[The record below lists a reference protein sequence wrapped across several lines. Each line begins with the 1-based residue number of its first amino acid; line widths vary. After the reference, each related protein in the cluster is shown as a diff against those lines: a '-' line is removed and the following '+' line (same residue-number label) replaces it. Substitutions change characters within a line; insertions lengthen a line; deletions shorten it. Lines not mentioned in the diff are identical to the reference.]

1 MTWYRSKR
9 GLLGSTA
16 AINAA
21 LLGSIMLAA
30 AGANVASA
38 QAQSSPPQNNASVLP
53 AVTVDQPGAAKKRA
67 AAASSQNTRF
77 SRAVA
82 ANRRSRVATPAQS
95 QAPRSQGSSGN
106 IGTTTGY
113 VATGSTAGTKTNT
126 ALIETP
132 QSLSVVTQQELRDR
146 NVQTLKDAVNY
157 TPGATTT
164 AFGYDPRFD
173 SFYIRGFDA
182 TYTGIYRD
190 GLRQGGGNFAIPKI
204 EPYGLDSVSILR
216 GPASGLYG
224 LGSPGGIVDLTTK
237 RPTLTP
243 FGEVQLQAGTY
254 DRYQGSFDLGGPVPG
269 SDQLYYRLTG
279 LLREAKT
286 WYPGNDDDRAYIA
299 PALTWRPDA
308 DTSFTILSEYQSSR
322 TAASIGNFRTP
333 DGQLTNIYS
342 NDPAFSAMDQ
352 KQYRIGYAFEH
363 SVDDVWTVRQNFRF
377 YQVDTDAKYTQI
389 DSIDSST
396 NLASRSAWR
405 ILDSFNTVTLD
416 NQAEAK
422 FMLGAIKNTVL
433 FGVDYGHSY
442 YNDKIGYGAAPDLNL
457 LTMNY
462 GAQAIA
468 TPAFSIF
475 NKQST
480 DEVGVYAQEQAKLG
494 GFVLTLN
501 GRQSW
506 VSQTTTAGLDG
517 EPSTQKAN
525 AFTGRAGLA
534 YVFDSGIAPYVSYAT
549 SFAPQVGV
557 DVSGTP
563 FRPTT
568 GEQKEIGIKYQM
580 PQLPVLLTAA
590 VFDITQD
597 NVLRTDPGNMAFQ
610 AATGQIESKGVELEA
625 KLALKQGFDL
635 TAAYTHLNVVIT
647 QGSPDTTGNELSGI
661 PRNSF
666 AAFGKYTFQ
675 SGVPVEGLGLGLGVR
690 YIGTNFGN
698 DQNTFQNAARTLF
711 DAVIDY
717 DLGKLDRRLLG
728 ATARLNA
735 TNLFDTHFQTC
746 QSGYCYAGE
755 RRQMIGT
762 LSYRW

>member
-1 MTWYRSKR
+1 MVSRR
-9 GLLGSTA
+9 
-16 AINAA
+16 
-21 LLGSIMLAA
+21 
-30 AGANVASA
+30 
-38 QAQSSPPQNNASVLP
+38 
-53 AVTVDQPGAAKKRA
+53 RA
-67 AAASSQNTRF
+67 AAA
-77 SRAVA
+77 
-82 ANRRSRVATPAQS
+82 PAQS
-95 QAPRSQGSSGN
+95 QAPRSQGAAGT

-113 VATGSTAGTKTNT
+113 VATGSTVGTKTNT

-132 QSLSVVTQQELRDR
+132 QSLSVVTQKELRDR

-157 TPGATTT
+157 TPGVTTT

-182 TYTGIYRD
+182 THTEIYRD

-224 LGSPGGIVDLTTK
+224 LGSPGGIVDVTTK
-237 RPTLTP
+237 RPPLTA
-243 FGEVQLQAGTY
+243 FGEVQLQGGNY
-254 DRYQGSFDLGGPVPG
+254 DRYQGSFDIGGPVPG

-279 LLREAKT
+279 LLRDAKT
-286 WYPGNDDDRAYIA
+286 WYPGNDDDRTYIA
-299 PALTWRPDA
+299 PALTWRPDV

-363 SVDDVWTVRQNFRF
+363 NVDDVWTVRQNFRF

-389 DSIDSST
+389 DSIDSCS

-422 FMLGAIKNTVL
+422 FMLGAIKNTAL

-442 YNDKIGYGAAPDLNL
+442 YNDKIGYGPAPDLNL

-468 TPAFSIF
+468 SPAFSIF

-480 DEVGVYAQEQAKLG
+480 DEVGVYAQEQARLG
-494 GFVLTLN
+494 GFILTLN

-506 VSQTTTAGLDG
+506 LSQTTTAGLDG
-517 EPSTQKAN
+517 VPSTQKAT

-534 YVFDSGIAPYVSYAT
+534 YVFDNGVAPYVSYAT
-549 SFAPQVGV
+549 AFAPQVGV
-557 DVSGTP
+557 DASGSP
-563 FRPTT
+563 FKPTT

-580 PQLPVLLTAA
+580 PQVPVLLTAA

-597 NVLRTDPGNMAFQ
+597 NVLRTDPNNMAFQ
-610 AATGQIESKGVELEA
+610 AATGQVESKGVELEA

-647 QGSPDTTGNELSGI
+647 QGNPDTTGNELSGI

-728 ATARLNA
+728 AIMRLNA
-735 TNLFDTHFQTC
+735 TNLFDTHYQTC

-755 RRQMIGT
+755 RRQVIGT

>member
-1 MTWYRSKR
+1 M
-9 GLLGSTA
+9 
-16 AINAA
+16 
-21 LLGSIMLAA
+21 
-30 AGANVASA
+30 
-38 QAQSSPPQNNASVLP
+38 
-53 AVTVDQPGAAKKRA
+53 TVDEPGAARKRGA
-67 AAASSQNTRF
+67 VVSSQNTRT

-82 ANRRSRVATPAQS
+82 ANRRRSAAAPARS
-95 QAPRSQGSSGN
+95 QAPRSQGTGGA

-113 VATGSTAGTKTNT
+113 VATASTAGTKTST

-132 QSLSVVTQQELRDR
+132 QSLSVVTQKELRDR
-146 NVQTLKDAVNY
+146 NVQTLKDAVSY
-157 TPGATTT
+157 TPGVTTT

-224 LGSPGGIVDLTTK
+224 LGSPGGIVDVTTK
-237 RPTLTP
+237 RPPLTA
-243 FGEVQLQAGTY
+243 FGEVQLQGGTY
-254 DRYQGSFDLGGPVPG
+254 DRYQGSFDVGGPVPG

-279 LLREAKT
+279 LLRDAKT

-308 DTSFTILSEYQSSR
+308 DTSFTILSEYQKSR

-333 DGQLTNIYS
+333 DGQLINIYS

-363 SVDDVWTVRQNFRF
+363 NVDDVWTVRQNFRF
-377 YQVDTDAKYTQI
+377 YQVDVDAKYTQI

-442 YNDKIGYGAAPDLNL
+442 YNDKIGYGPAPDLNL

-494 GFVLTLN
+494 GFILTLN

-517 EPSTQKAN
+517 VPSTQKAT
-525 AFTGRAGLA
+525 AFTGRAGLS
-534 YVFDSGIAPYVSYAT
+534 YVFDNGIAPYISYAT
-549 SFAPQVGV
+549 AFAPQVGV
-557 DVSGTP
+557 DASGLP

-568 GEQKEIGIKYQM
+568 GEQKEVGIKYQM
-580 PQLPVLLTAA
+580 PNVPVLLTAA

-597 NVLRTDPGNMAFQ
+597 NVLRTDPNNMAFQ
-610 AATGQIESKGVELEA
+610 AATGQVESKGVELEA

-647 QGSPDTTGNELSGI
+647 QGNPNTTGNELSGI

-698 DQNTFQNAARTLF
+698 DQNTFQNAATTLF
-711 DAVIDY
+711 DAAIDY
-717 DLGKLDRRLLG
+717 DLGKLDRRFLG
-728 ATARLNA
+728 ATMRVNA
-735 TNLFDTHFQTC
+735 TNLFDTHYQTC

-755 RRQMIGT
+755 RRQVIGT

>member
-1 MTWYRSKR
+1 
-9 GLLGSTA
+9 G
-16 AINAA
+16 
-21 LLGSIMLAA
+21 
-30 AGANVASA
+30 
-38 QAQSSPPQNNASVLP
+38 PP
-53 AVTVDQPGAAKKRA
+53 RA
-67 AAASSQNTRF
+67 
-77 SRAVA
+77 
-82 ANRRSRVATPAQS
+82 
-95 QAPRSQGSSGN
+95 QAPRSQGAGGA

-113 VATGSTAGTKTNT
+113 VATASTAGTKTST

-132 QSLSVVTQQELRDR
+132 QSLSVVTQKELRDR
-146 NVQTLKDAVNY
+146 NVQTLKDAVSY
-157 TPGATTT
+157 TPGVTTT

-224 LGSPGGIVDLTTK
+224 LGSPGGIVDVTTK
-237 RPTLTP
+237 RPPLTA
-243 FGEVQLQAGTY
+243 FGEVQLQGGTY
-254 DRYQGSFDLGGPVPG
+254 DRYQGSFDVGGPVPG

-279 LLREAKT
+279 LLRDAKT

-308 DTSFTILSEYQSSR
+308 DTSFTILSEYQKSR
-322 TAASIGNFRTP
+322 TAASIGDFRTP

-363 SVDDVWTVRQNFRF
+363 NVDDVWTVRQNFRF
-377 YQVDTDAKYTQI
+377 YRVDVDAKYTQI
-389 DSIDSST
+389 DSIDGST

-422 FMLGAIKNTVL
+422 FMLGAIRNTAL

-442 YNDKIGYGAAPDLNL
+442 YNDKIGYGPAPDLNL

-494 GFVLTLN
+494 GFILTLN

-517 EPSTQKAN
+517 VPSTQKAT
-525 AFTGRAGLA
+525 AFTGRAGLS
-534 YVFDSGIAPYVSYAT
+534 YVFDNGIAPYVSYAT
-549 SFAPQVGV
+549 AFAPQVGV
-557 DVSGTP
+557 DASGLP

-568 GEQKEIGIKYQM
+568 GEQKEVGIKYQM
-580 PQLPVLLTAA
+580 RQIPVLLTAA

-597 NVLRTDPGNMAFQ
+597 NVLRTDPNNMAFQ
-610 AATGQIESKGVELEA
+610 AATGQVESKGVELEA
-625 KLALKQGFDL
+625 KLALKPGFDL

-647 QGSPDTTGNELSGI
+647 QGNPDTTGNELSGI

-698 DQNTFQNAARTLF
+698 DQNTFQNAATTLF

-717 DLGKLDRRLLG
+717 DLGKLDRRFLG
-728 ATARLNA
+728 ATMRVNA
-735 TNLFDTHFQTC
+735 TNLFDTHYQTC

-755 RRQMIGT
+755 RRQVIGT

>member
-1 MTWYRSKR
+1 M
-9 GLLGSTA
+9 
-16 AINAA
+16 
-21 LLGSIMLAA
+21 
-30 AGANVASA
+30 
-38 QAQSSPPQNNASVLP
+38 
-53 AVTVDQPGAAKKRA
+53 DEPGAARKRGA
-67 AAASSQNTRF
+67 VVSSQNTRT

-82 ANRRSRVATPAQS
+82 ANRRRSAAAPARS
-95 QAPRSQGSSGN
+95 QAPRSQGTGGA

-113 VATGSTAGTKTNT
+113 VATASTAGTKTST

-132 QSLSVVTQQELRDR
+132 QSLSVVTQKELRDR
-146 NVQTLKDAVNY
+146 NVQTLKDAVSY
-157 TPGATTT
+157 TPGVTTT

-224 LGSPGGIVDLTTK
+224 LGSPGGIVDVTTK
-237 RPTLTP
+237 RPPLTA
-243 FGEVQLQAGTY
+243 FGEVQLQGGTY
-254 DRYQGSFDLGGPVPG
+254 DRYQGSFDVGGPVPG

-279 LLREAKT
+279 LLRDAKT

-308 DTSFTILSEYQSSR
+308 DTSFTILSEYQKSR

-342 NDPAFSAMDQ
+342 NDSAFSAMDQ

-363 SVDDVWTVRQNFRF
+363 NVDDVWTVRQNFRF
-377 YQVDTDAKYTQI
+377 YQVDVDAKYTQI

-442 YNDKIGYGAAPDLNL
+442 YNDKIGYGPAPDLNL

-494 GFVLTLN
+494 GFILTLN

-517 EPSTQKAN
+517 VPSTQKAT
-525 AFTGRAGLA
+525 AFTGRAGLS
-534 YVFDSGIAPYVSYAT
+534 YVFDNGIAPYISYAT
-549 SFAPQVGV
+549 AFAPQVGV
-557 DVSGTP
+557 DASGLP

-568 GEQKEIGIKYQM
+568 GEQKEVGIKYQM
-580 PQLPVLLTAA
+580 PNVPVLLTAA

-597 NVLRTDPGNMAFQ
+597 NVLRTDPNNMAFQ
-610 AATGQIESKGVELEA
+610 AATGQVESKGVELEA

-647 QGSPDTTGNELSGI
+647 QGNPDTTGNELSGI

-698 DQNTFQNAARTLF
+698 DQNTFQNAATTLF

-717 DLGKLDRRLLG
+717 DLGKLDRRFLG
-728 ATARLNA
+728 ATMRVNA
-735 TNLFDTHFQTC
+735 TNLFDTHYQTC

-755 RRQMIGT
+755 RRQVIGT

>member
-1 MTWYRSKR
+1 
-9 GLLGSTA
+9 
-16 AINAA
+16 
-21 LLGSIMLAA
+21 MLAA

>member
-1 MTWYRSKR
+1 M
-9 GLLGSTA
+9 
-16 AINAA
+16 
-21 LLGSIMLAA
+21 
-30 AGANVASA
+30 
-38 QAQSSPPQNNASVLP
+38 
-53 AVTVDQPGAAKKRA
+53 
-67 AAASSQNTRF
+67 
-77 SRAVA
+77 
-82 ANRRSRVATPAQS
+82 
-95 QAPRSQGSSGN
+95 
-106 IGTTTGY
+106 TTGY
-113 VATGSTAGTKTNT
+113 VATASTAGTKTST

-132 QSLSVVTQQELRDR
+132 QSLSVVTQKELRDR
-146 NVQTLKDAVNY
+146 NVQTLKDAVSY
-157 TPGATTT
+157 TPGVTTT

-224 LGSPGGIVDLTTK
+224 LGSPGGIVDVTTK
-237 RPTLTP
+237 RPPLTA
-243 FGEVQLQAGTY
+243 FDEVQLQGGTY
-254 DRYQGSFDLGGPVPG
+254 DRYQGSFDVGGPVPG

-279 LLREAKT
+279 LLRDAKT

-308 DTSFTILSEYQSSR
+308 DTSFTILSEYQSNR

-363 SVDDVWTVRQNFRF
+363 NVDDVWTVRQNFRF
-377 YQVDTDAKYTQI
+377 YQVDVDAKYTQI
-389 DSIDSST
+389 DSIDSGT

-433 FGVDYGHSY
+433 LGVDYGHSY
-442 YNDKIGYGAAPDLNL
+442 YNDKIGYGPAPDLNL
-457 LTMNY
+457 QTMNY

-480 DEVGVYAQEQAKLG
+480 DEVGVYAQDQAKLG
-494 GFVLTLN
+494 GFILTLN

-517 EPSTQKAN
+517 VPSTQKATD
-525 AFTGRAGLA
+525 FTGRAGLS
-534 YVFDSGIAPYVSYAT
+534 YVFDNGIAPYISYAT
-549 SFAPQVGV
+549 AFAPQVGV
-557 DVSGTP
+557 DASGLP
-563 FRPTT
+563 FKPTT
-568 GEQKEIGIKYQM
+568 GEQKEVGIKYQM
-580 PQLPVLLTAA
+580 PQIAVLLTAA

-597 NVLRTDPGNMAFQ
+597 NVLRTDPNNMAFQ
-610 AATGQIESKGVELEA
+610 AATGQVESKGVELEA

-647 QGSPDTTGNELSGI
+647 QGNPDTTGNQLSGI
-661 PRNSF
+661 PSNSF

-698 DQNTFQNAARTLF
+698 DQNTFQNAATTLF

-717 DLGKLDRRLLG
+717 DLGRLDRRFLG
-728 ATARLNA
+728 ATMRVNA
-735 TNLFDTHFQTC
+735 TNLFDTHYQTC

-755 RRQMIGT
+755 RRQVIGT

>member
-1 MTWYRSKR
+1 
-9 GLLGSTA
+9 
-16 AINAA
+16 
-21 LLGSIMLAA
+21 MLAPV
-30 AGANVASA
+30 GAYVASA
-38 QAQSSPPQNNASVLP
+38 QVQTGSPQNDANVLP
-53 AVTVDQPGAAKKRA
+53 AVTVDQPGAARKRSA
-67 AAASSQNTRF
+67 VASSQNTRS

-82 ANRRSRVATPAQS
+82 ASRRSRVAAPAQS
-95 QAPRSQGSSGN
+95 QAPRSPGLAGA

-132 QSLSVVTQQELRDR
+132 QSLSVVTQKELRDR
-146 NVQTLKDAVNY
+146 NVQTLKDAVSY
-157 TPGATTT
+157 TPGVTTT

-224 LGSPGGIVDLTTK
+224 LGSPGGIVDVTTK
-237 RPTLTP
+237 RPPLTA
-243 FGEVQLQAGTY
+243 FGEVQLQGGTY
-254 DRYQGSFDLGGPVPG
+254 DRYQGSFDIGGPVPG

-279 LLREAKT
+279 LLRDAKT

-333 DGQLTNIYS
+333 DGRLTDIYS

-363 SVDDVWTVRQNFRF
+363 HVDDVWTVRQNFRF

-405 ILDSFNTVTLD
+405 ILDRFNTVTLD

-422 FMLGAIKNTVL
+422 FNLGAIKNTAL
-433 FGVDYGHSY
+433 FGVDYGHAY

-480 DEVGVYAQEQAKLG
+480 DEVGLYAQEQARLG
-494 GFVLTLN
+494 GFILTLN

-517 EPSTQKAN
+517 VPSTQKAN

-534 YVFDSGIAPYVSYAT
+534 YVFDNGIAPYVSYAT

-557 DVSGTP
+557 DASGSP
-563 FRPTT
+563 FKATA
-568 GEQKEIGIKYQM
+568 GEQKEVGIKYQM

-610 AATGQIESKGVELEA
+610 AATGQVESKGVELEA

-647 QGSPDTTGNELSGI
+647 QGNPDTTGNELSGI

-698 DQNTFQNAARTLF
+698 DQNTFQNAATTLF

-717 DLGKLDRRLLG
+717 DLAKLDRRFLG
-728 ATARLNA
+728 ATMRVNA
-735 TNLFDTHFQTC
+735 TNLFDTRYQTC

-755 RRQMIGT
+755 RRQVIGT

>member
-1 MTWYRSKR
+1 M
-9 GLLGSTA
+9 LASTA

-21 LLGSIMLAA
+21 FLGSVVSVTV
-30 AGANVASA
+30 GASIGGA
-38 QAQSSPPQNNASVLP
+38 QAQTGPVQNNVSVLP
-53 AVTVDQPGAAKKRA
+53 AVTVDDAGAARKRSGVV
-67 AAASSQNTRF
+67 SSQRARS
-77 SRAVA
+77 SRAVTVNGRRHA
-82 ANRRSRVATPAQS
+82 AAPSQS
-95 QAPRSQGSSGN
+95 QTLLSQG
-106 IGTTTGY
+106 IGMAGAATGY
-113 VATGSTAGTKTNT
+113 VATSGTAGTKTNT
-126 ALIETP
+126 PLIETP
-132 QSLSVVTQQELRDR
+132 QSLSVVTRKELEDR

-157 TPGATTT
+157 TPGVTTT

-224 LGSPGGIVDLTTK
+224 LGSPGGIVDVTTK
-237 RPTLTP
+237 RPPLTP
-243 FGEVQLQAGTY
+243 FGEVQLQAGNY
-254 DRYQGSFDLGGPVPG
+254 DRYQGNFDIGGPVPG

-279 LLREAKT
+279 VLRDAKT

-308 DTSFTILSEYQSSR
+308 DTSFTILSEYQTSR

-333 DGQLTNIYS
+333 DGRLTNIYS

-363 SVDDVWTVRQNFRF
+363 NVDDVWTVRQNFRF
-377 YQVDTDAKYTQI
+377 YQVDVDAKYTQI

-405 ILDSFNTVTLD
+405 ILDSFRTTTLD
-416 NQAEAK
+416 NQAEAR
-422 FMLGAIKNTVL
+422 FMLGAIKNTAL
-433 FGVDYGHSY
+433 LGVDYGHSY
-442 YNDKIGYGAAPDLNL
+442 YNDKIGYGPAPDLNL
-457 LTMNY
+457 ATMNY

-475 NKQST
+475 NRQST
-480 DEVGVYAQEQAKLG
+480 DEVGIYAQEQARLG
-494 GFVLTLN
+494 GFILTLN

-517 EPSTQKAN
+517 VPSTQKAT
-525 AFTGRAGLA
+525 AFTGRAGLS
-534 YVFDSGIAPYVSYAT
+534 YVFDNGIAPYVSYAT
-549 SFAPQVGV
+549 SFSPQVGV
-557 DVSGTP
+557 DASGLP

-568 GEQKEIGIKYQM
+568 GEQTEAGIKYQM
-580 PQLPVLLTAA
+580 PHLPVLLTAA
-590 VFDITQD
+590 VFDITQN
-597 NVLRTDPGNMAFQ
+597 NVLRTDPDNIAFQ
-610 AATGQIESKGVELEA
+610 AATGQVESKGVELEA
-625 KLALKQGFDL
+625 KLALKPGFDL

-647 QGSPDTTGNELSGI
+647 QGNPDTTGNELSGI

-698 DQNTFQNAARTLF
+698 DQNTFENAATTLF

-717 DLGKLDRRLLG
+717 DLGKLDRRFIG
-728 ATARLNA
+728 ATMRLNA
-735 TNLFDTHFQTC
+735 TNLFDKHYDTC
-746 QSGYCYAGE
+746 QSGYCYAGA
-755 RRQMIGT
+755 RRQVIGT

>member
-1 MTWYRSKR
+1 MDADVA
-9 GLLGSTA
+9 TA
-16 AINAA
+16 QVQTI
-21 LLGSIMLAA
+21 
-30 AGANVASA
+30 
-38 QAQSSPPQNNASVLP
+38 PPQNNVSELP
-53 AVTVDQPGAAKKRA
+53 AVTVDEPGAAKKRGA
-67 AAASSQNTRF
+67 VVSSQNTRA

-82 ANRRSRVATPAQS
+82 ANRRRSAAAPAQS
-95 QAPRSQGSSGN
+95 QAPRSQGAGGA

-113 VATGSTAGTKTNT
+113 VATASTAGTKTST

-132 QSLSVVTQQELRDR
+132 QSLSVVTQKELRDR
-146 NVQTLKDAVNY
+146 NVQTLKDAVSY
-157 TPGATTT
+157 TPGVTTT

-224 LGSPGGIVDLTTK
+224 LGSPGGIVDVTTK
-237 RPTLTP
+237 RPPLTA
-243 FGEVQLQAGTY
+243 FGEVQLQGGTY
-254 DRYQGSFDLGGPVPG
+254 DRYQGSFDVGGPVPG

-279 LLREAKT
+279 LLRDAKT

-308 DTSFTILSEYQSSR
+308 DTSFTILSEYQKSR
-322 TAASIGNFRTP
+322 TAASIGDFRTP

-363 SVDDVWTVRQNFRF
+363 NVDDVWTVRQNFRF
-377 YQVDTDAKYTQI
+377 YRVDVDAKYTQI
-389 DSIDSST
+389 DSIDGST

-422 FMLGAIKNTVL
+422 FMLGAIRNTAL

-442 YNDKIGYGAAPDLNL
+442 YNDKIGYGPAPDLNL

-494 GFVLTLN
+494 GFILTLN

-517 EPSTQKAN
+517 VPSTQKAT
-525 AFTGRAGLA
+525 AFTGRAGLS
-534 YVFDSGIAPYVSYAT
+534 YVFDNGIAPYVSYAT
-549 SFAPQVGV
+549 AFAPQVGV
-557 DVSGTP
+557 DASGLP

-568 GEQKEIGIKYQM
+568 GEQKEVGIKYQM
-580 PQLPVLLTAA
+580 RQIPVLLTAA

-597 NVLRTDPGNMAFQ
+597 NVLRTDPNNMAFQ
-610 AATGQIESKGVELEA
+610 AATGQVESKGVELEA
-625 KLALKQGFDL
+625 KLALKPGFDL

-647 QGSPDTTGNELSGI
+647 QGNPDTTGNELSGI

-698 DQNTFQNAARTLF
+698 DQNTFQNAATTLF

-717 DLGKLDRRLLG
+717 DLGKLDRRFLG
-728 ATARLNA
+728 ATMRVNA
-735 TNLFDTHFQTC
+735 TNLFDTHYQTC

-755 RRQMIGT
+755 RRQVIGT